1 MDFSPDSWALVAT
14 DKIKK
19 GMSTSTQEPDDR
31 PAYERSTDAMR
42 ACSSI
47 LASNFAAQI
56 VATTGPYLPRP
67 LVECDVIDVGCGY
80 GYTSSELATLS
91 RSVLGVEPSAT
102 LAAHAT
108 AVAAKRNL
116 PNLTIRYGALD
127 SVPAEPA
134 FDLAVLDNVFEHIP
148 DQPAALRHLAT
159 ILRPGGAAFI
169 LMPNKLWPIEV
180 HYGLPLLS
188 WLPLPLAN
196 LYLRASGR
204 GTDYADASYAPTL
217 WRLRALFADQPEF
230 DWKLVLPAD
239 ISLTQSGGS
248 PLYRMGVA
256 AIQRFPVLW
265 AVSKALLVIATRRG
279 DI

>member
-1 MDFSPDSWALVAT
+1 MRLDV
-14 DKIKK
+14 
-19 GMSTSTQEPDDR
+19 STPIHVPDDR
-31 PAYERSTDAMR
+31 PAYERATDAMR
-42 ACSSI
+42 TYSNVM
-47 LASNFAAQI
+47 ASNFAAQI

-80 GYTSSELATLS
+80 GYTTAELAKHS

-102 LAAHAT
+102 FAEHAAAI
-108 AVAAKRNL
+108 AAERDL
-116 PNLTIRYGALD
+116 PNLTIRRGTLD
-127 SVPAEPA
+127 SVPNETAY
-134 FDLAVLDNVFEHIP
+134 DLAVLDNVFEHIP
-148 DQPAALRHLAT
+148 DQPAALSHLAA

-169 LMPNKLWPIEV
+169 LVPNKLWPIEV

-188 WLPLPLAN
+188 WLPLPVAN

-204 GTDYADASYAPTL
+204 GTDYTDASYAPTL
-217 WRLRALFADQPEF
+217 WRLRALFSDQPEF

-256 AIQRFPVLW
+256 AIQRFPALW
-265 AVSKALLVIATRRG
+265 AVSKALLVIATRHG
-279 DI
+279 TI